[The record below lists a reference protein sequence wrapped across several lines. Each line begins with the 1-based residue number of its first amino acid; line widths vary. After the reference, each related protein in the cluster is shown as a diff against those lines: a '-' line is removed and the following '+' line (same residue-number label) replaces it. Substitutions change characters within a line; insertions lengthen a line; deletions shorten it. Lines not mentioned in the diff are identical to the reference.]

1 MGGKPARRLKA
12 VNEIYERIANSGQ
25 PEVVKEELKIIAD
38 ALESIGYS
46 PTQIV
51 EELGEY
57 M

>member
-1 MGGKPARRLKA
+1 M
-12 VNEIYERIANSGQ
+12 NEIYERIANSGQ